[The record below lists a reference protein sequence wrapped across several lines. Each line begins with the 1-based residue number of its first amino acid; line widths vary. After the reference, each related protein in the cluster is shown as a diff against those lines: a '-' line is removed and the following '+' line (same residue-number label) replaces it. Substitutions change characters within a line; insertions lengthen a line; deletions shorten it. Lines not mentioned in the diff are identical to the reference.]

1 MVDGPEEGSEPVQRE
16 DDGCHA
22 LGGEGVVVVEVE
34 EGDDGHRQPEV
45 DGQEEAQ
52 LLEAEV
58 EGDQVARQVLLFALI
73 KIIKM

>member
-1 MVDGPEEGSEPVQRE
+1 
-16 DDGCHA
+16 
-22 LGGEGVVVVEVE
+22 
-34 EGDDGHRQPEV
+34 
-45 DGQEEAQ
+45 